1 MTNFITILILGILL
15 LSLILGLL
23 IGFIRGVKRSILR
36 IIIIIACIIFTFLYV
51 GKITDYLFALNIN
64 GKTMEQTI
72 QGMMP
77 EEFKK
82 YIDLV
87 IPVFKTLF
95 IAIGFVVLFLL
106 LQLASMMIYGILS
119 IFIRKKKNG
128 VKIKQHRLAGALV
141 GLLQGAA
148 IAFILCTP
156 LTGLS
161 KEAEKVCD
169 IELDNKKL
177 IDLSQAKVFNYDVDF
192 KGYNNSKLASI
203 FDKLGDKLFVK
214 LTTTTNA
221 KGKEVT
227 LSGQIDALIGAVKMA
242 NQLSAISNI
251 DLSEGLNENNIRD
264 IKDIMANLD
273 TMKAELSD
281 ESLDTLN
288 ELVTAVLSDFT
299 DEIDLSNVDISTISF
314 AKEGEIIEE
323 LYLYQENN
331 ENASTDDLINT
342 LAESDLIIPIAA
354 ASDVKIELSD
364 SEKAKANESIN
375 KLEGVDEDKI
385 SDLKNIFGITE

>member
-192 KGYNNSKLASI
+192 KGYNNSKLSSI
-203 FDKLGDKLFVK
+203 FDKLGGKLFVK

-281 ESLDTLN
+281 EALETLN

-299 DEIDLSNVDISTISF
+299 DEIDLSNVDTSTISF

-323 LYLYQENN
+323 LYLYQENS

>member
-281 ESLDTLN
+281 EALETLN

-323 LYLYQENN
+323 LYLYQENS

>member
-87 IPVFKTLF
+87 VPVFKTLF

-192 KGYNNSKLASI
+192 KEYNDSKLASI
-203 FDKLGDKLFVK
+203 FDKLGGKLFVK

-227 LSGQIDALIGAVKMA
+227 LSGQIDALIVAVKMA
-242 NQLSAISNI
+242 NQLSTISNI
-251 DLSEGLNENNIRD
+251 DLSEGLNVNNIRD

-281 ESLDTLN
+281 EALETLN

-323 LYLYQENN
+323 LYLYQENS

>member
-36 IIIIIACIIFTFLYV
+36 IIIIISCIIFTFLYV